1 MMWEWEL
8 GTLSG
13 TWWSMDR
20 GNRRSGDRRRGRAEG
35 ESSLEGGGNLQIA
48 PSTSLLGR
56 SLSRSQTS
64 CVLLAG
70 QWDNCRGSPSNAI
83 KVKLQKQWKW
93 CGPFHLF
100 QPLVSPICLLFRCA
114 IISWSQVGNICSDFK
129 YIKYFVQVTSDAT
142 DTSDACCANNTN
154 NTL

>member
-1 MMWEWEL
+1 MWEWEL
-8 GTLSG
+8 GT
-13 TWWSMDR
+13 WWSVDR

-35 ESSLEGGGNLQIA
+35 ESSLEGGRNLQIA

-56 SLSRSQTS
+56 SLARSQTS

-83 KVKLQKQWKW
+83 KVKLQRQWKW
-93 CGPFHLF
+93 CGPSYLF
-100 QPLVSPICLLFRCA
+100 QPRVWPICLLFRCA
-114 IISWSQVGNICSDFK
+114 IISWSQDSNTCSDFQCIK
-129 YIKYFVQVTSDAT
+129 YIVQVTT
-142 DTSDACCANNTN
+142 DTTDACCANNTS